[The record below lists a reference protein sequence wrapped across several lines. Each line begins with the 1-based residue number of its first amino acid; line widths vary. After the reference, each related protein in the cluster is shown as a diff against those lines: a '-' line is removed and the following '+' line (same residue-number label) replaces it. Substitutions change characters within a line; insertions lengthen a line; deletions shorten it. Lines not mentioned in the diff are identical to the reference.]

1 MPPDDPRQHPDRA
14 ATGEGGWNP
23 PVGAS
28 PGRAIRY
35 ELIGCA
41 LNGHCVPLM
50 AVGATGTSDPAITRE
65 HGGVVWHRCLRC
77 DAWLP
82 GQPSGSTVSTT
93 GDTWSRDGTEPP
105 LRGRLLR
112 DRYVLRLIAVDRALH
127 VLVLSLLAAAILLFA
142 SHRTGLKEKVTKIA
156 SDLQGGVGGQSH
168 SGHGLLH
175 DVNRLF
181 SLQTSSLYLAAAV
194 ATAYA
199 VLEAVEMVGLWRARR
214 WAEYLTF
221 LATVLL
227 LPLEIY
233 ELSQSLSPLKMVT
246 LAINLAIAAYLLWAK
261 RLFGVHGGGRAEQE
275 ERDRDSGWL
284 PIDRATP
291 PVEG

>member
-1 MPPDDPRQHPDRA
+1 MPSNGAPRVP
-14 ATGEGGWNP
+14 GEPASAEPSWTP

-28 PGRAIRY
+28 PGRRIRY

-41 LNGHCVPLM
+41 LNGHALPLL
-50 AVGATGTSDPAITRE
+50 GAASSIPPDPAISRD
-65 HGGVVWHRCLRC
+65 HGGLVWHRCLRC

-82 GQPSGSTVSTT
+82 GESAGSAVST
-93 GDTWSRDGTEPP
+93 GRPTWSRDSTEPP

-112 DRYVLRLIAVDRALH
+112 DRYVLRLIAVDRAVH
-127 VLVLSLLAAAILLFA
+127 VVILALLAAAILLFA
-142 SHRTGLKEKVTKIA
+142 AHRTGLKERFTKIA
-156 SDLQGGVGGQSH
+156 SDLQGGVSGQGH

-175 DVNRLF
+175 DVDRLF
-181 SLQTSSLYLAAAV
+181 SLQTSSLYLAAGV
-194 ATAYA
+194 AIGYA

-233 ELSQSLSPLKMVT
+233 ELTSSRSPLKLVT

-275 ERDRDSGWL
+275 ERERDSGWL

-291 PVEG
+291 PVPS